1 MLDRLTGLEVFARV
15 AGAGSLS
22 AAARALGMSQTMVT
36 KHIAALEGRLG
47 VKLFHRTTRRL
58 SITEAGRNYL
68 ESSARILAELEAADA
83 AVAADRVEPRGLL
96 RLNAPVSF
104 GTRQI
109 APLLA
114 EFAARHP
121 RVTVELGLN
130 DRLVDLVEEGWDL
143 AIRIGNL
150 SSSSLI
156 ARRIAPCRIAVCA
169 APSYLKSRGTPRT
182 VASLADHNCLG
193 YTLSQRTP
201 IDRWVFGAGA
211 DFSVQISGICART
224 MAMRCGRPRSRD
236 RGSSTSRPSSW
247 RTICALADWLRSLWT
262 SRMSNWAASMPCFCP
277 TAIRRQGCARSSTS
291 SRAGLRR
298 NPRGIVSLL
307 RHADAAVRRDEICAT
322 EQGASQAP
330 LRSLRQEPPGL
341 AGRPCSFHAGGDYS
355 PSVPIA

>member
-1 MLDRLTGLEVFARV
+1 MLDRLTGLEVFAKV

-36 KHIAALEGRLG
+36 KHIAALESRLG

-68 ESSARILAELEAADA
+68 ESSGRILAEIEAADA

-114 EFAARHP
+114 EFAQRHP

-130 DRLVDLVEEGWDL
+130 DRLVDLAEEGWDL

-150 SSSSLI
+150 SNSSLI
-156 ARRIAPCRIAVCA
+156 ARRIAPCRIVVCA
-169 APSYLKSRGTPRT
+169 APSYLRACGIPRT

-201 IDRWVFGAGA
+201 MDRWVFGG
-211 DFSVQISGICART
+211 DVGVQISGNLRANNGDALRAAAIAGQGIIHQPTFIVADDIRE
-224 MAMRCGRPRSRD
+224 GRLV
-236 RGSSTSRPSSW
+236 
-247 RTICALADWLRSLWT
+247 ALALDQPTVELGGIYAVFLPDRHPPARVRAFIDFIA
-262 SRMSNWAASMPCFCP
+262 SRF
-277 TAIRRQGCARSSTS
+277 
-291 SRAGLRR
+291 
-298 NPRGIVSLL
+298 
-307 RHADAAVRRDEICAT
+307 
-322 EQGASQAP
+322 AP
-330 LRSLRQEPPGL
+330 VPPWD
-341 AGRPCSFHAGGDYS
+341 R
-355 PSVPIA
+355 

>member
-1 MLDRLTGLEVFARV
+1 MLDRLTGLEVFAKV

-22 AAARALGMSQTMVT
+22 AAARSMGMSQTMVT
-36 KHIAALEGRLG
+36 KHLAALESRLG

-68 ESSARILAELEAADA
+68 ESSGRILAEIEAADA

-114 EFAARHP
+114 EFAQRHP

-150 SSSSLI
+150 SNSSLI

-169 APSYLKSRGTPRT
+169 APSYLKAHGTPGT
-182 VASLADHNCLG
+182 VANLADHNCLG

-201 IDRWVFGAGA
+201 IDRWVFGTNVG
-211 DFSVQISGICART
+211 VQISGNLRANNGDALRAAAIAGQGIIHQPTFIVADDIREGRLVALPLDQPTVELGGIYAVFLPDRHPPARVR
-224 MAMRCGRPRSRD
+224 AFIDFIASRFAPVPPWD
-236 RGSSTSRPSSW
+236 R
-247 RTICALADWLRSLWT
+247 
-262 SRMSNWAASMPCFCP
+262 
-277 TAIRRQGCARSSTS
+277 
-291 SRAGLRR
+291 
-298 NPRGIVSLL
+298 
-307 RHADAAVRRDEICAT
+307 
-322 EQGASQAP
+322 
-330 LRSLRQEPPGL
+330 
-341 AGRPCSFHAGGDYS
+341 
-355 PSVPIA
+355 